1 MLINYPGIYKNIII
15 ISYQPYYVRHC
26 RKQKTFIS
34 FHVSQ
39 HFSLH
44 MTNMQLEQDAP
55 RIGVIGF
62 AKLWHQTWHHGHMQ
76 VPVPSSNTMHSVSYH
91 HHHHQSSIINIII
104 IIIFIIIIIINH
116 HHHHHPSSS
125 SSIIIIIIIYHH
137 RPAKNLQEETTFR

>member
-1 MLINYPGIYKNIII
+1 MLINYPDIYKNIII

-62 AKLWHQTWHHGHMQ
+62 AKLWHQTWHNGHMQ

-91 HHHHQSSIINIII
+91 HHHH
-104 IIIFIIIIIINH
+104 H
-116 HHHHHPSSS
+116 HHHHHQ
-125 SSIIIIIIIYHH
+125 SSIIIIIIHH
-137 RPAKNLQEETTFR
+137 HHHQSSSSSSSSIITDLQRTCRKKRPLDR